1 MNLRRARIVFLK
13 EMLETLRDKRTLMVI
28 ILGPVLIYPVL
39 ILALVT
45 MTRAQQGRLERQTSH
60 VLLVGEQVAPDL
72 TARFRDDEEIKLI
85 TGLTAAD
92 ARRMVRAGDAHAA
105 VLVTRD
111 VALPHSDWWRVLI
124 GQHSGELE
132 LARVVVIYNEADER
146 SSLALDR
153 VNKLLR
159 AHSREAVTAR
169 HAVLEKGEEYAYP
182 LVIKRE
188 SVGTPEDVGRRVLA
202 YAVPMMLVLMTIA
215 GSMYPA
221 IDTTAGEKE
230 RGTIET
236 ILTTPAAIA
245 EIVAGKFATV
255 FLIAIATGL
264 LNLAG
269 MGLSLAAVGHAAR
282 AQIDLSLPLDTALF
296 IVLFLLPLGFLFS
309 SVMMAVAMYARTVKE
324 AQTYAT
330 PIYLLSVVPAMM
342 STLPAFE
349 LTPFLCLV
357 PVVGVTLLLKELLQ
371 GTIVWG
377 HLALVFLS
385 TSLYGLGAL
394 RLAVR
399 LFHNENVLFSSER
412 PFALF
417 VGRRRLKPRP
427 RPTPGE
433 ALLLAAVCFVLLFTV
448 GQMLQMHDLRVG
460 IAITLW
466 VLVFLPAVAFARYLK
481 LNLRETFALRA
492 PSLVALAGT
501 VVAAA
506 ASLVV
511 ALEIEYLQ
519 STVLPYSK
527 ELAEELQRGLL
538 GEGLGFAEMLVFIAV
553 FPAICEETLFRG
565 FLLSGFASRM
575 RRWQAAVLV
584 GVLFG
589 FFHLGPV
596 VIKVVPVSHIMVG
609 IVLSLMVAYSRSIF
623 TGMLF
628 HLLYNGGLVLLWRF
642 GDRLTPALE
651 RIGLGG
657 PWLEAKGHVPAVLL
671 VPAVAL
677 LVGALATVMYAGRDR
692 PHA

>member
-1 MNLRRARIVFLK
+1 MRLRQARIVFLK
-13 EMLETLRDKRTLMVI
+13 EMLETLRDKRTLMVM

-39 ILALVT
+39 ILVLVS

-60 VLLVGEQVAPDL
+60 VLLVGEGVAPEL
-72 TARFRDDEEIKLI
+72 TARFRDDDEIELL
-85 TGLTAAD
+85 TGRTAAD

-111 VALPHSDWWRVLI
+111 VALPHTDWWRVLT
-124 GQHSGELE
+124 GRPAGD
-132 LARVVVIYNEADER
+132 LARVVVIYNQADEH
-146 SSLALDR
+146 SALALDR
-153 VNKLLR
+153 IDGVLR

-169 HAVLEKGEEYAYP
+169 HAILEKGEEYAYP

-236 ILTTPAAIA
+236 ILTTPATIA
-245 EIVAGKFATV
+245 EIVAGKFLTV

-296 IVLFLLPLGFLFS
+296 IVLFLLPLAFLFS

-385 TSLYGLGAL
+385 TSLYGLAAL
-394 RLAVR
+394 RVAVR

-427 RPTPGE
+427 LPTPGE
-433 ALLLAAVCFVLLFTV
+433 ALLLAAICFVLLFTV
-448 GQMLQMHDLRVG
+448 GQMLQTQDLRVG
-460 IAITLW
+460 ITITMW

-481 LNLRETFALRA
+481 LDLRQAFALRA
-492 PSLVALAGT
+492 PSLTALAGT

-519 STVLPYSK
+519 STPYSK

-538 GEGLGFAEMLVFIAV
+538 GKGLGFAEMLVFIAV

-565 FLLSGFASRM
+565 FMLSGFSSRM

-596 VIKVVPVSHIMVG
+596 VIKVVPVSHIMLG
-609 IVLSLMVAYSRSIF
+609 IVLSLMVAYSRSLF

-628 HLLYNGGLVLLWRF
+628 HLLYNGALVALGRF
-642 GDRLTPALE
+642 GDRLAPALE

-657 PWLEAKGHVPAVLL
+657 PWLGEGGHVPVVLL
-671 VPAVAL
+671 LPAVVL

-692 PHA
+692 RHA